1 MLISK
6 WLQEY
11 SDAQYLEKGASV
23 PCGDC
28 RGCCTSGY
36 FIHIQPHE
44 KATLA
49 SIPKKLLFPA
59 PGLPKGNVLLG
70 YRENG
75 HCPMFKNNACSI
87 YENRPQ
93 TCRNYDC
100 RIFAATGIKIEK
112 DKPLIAA
119 QIKGWKFDARSKD
132 EGLLLKAVQASA
144 KNYKRRAKAQ
154 QGYKGP
160 TNATQLAMEALNSF
174 IRQHPPDFLN

>member
-6 WLQEY
+6 WLQEFT
-11 SDAQYLEKGASV
+11 DAQYLEKGASV

-49 SIPKKLLFPA
+49 AIPKKLLFPA

-75 HCPMFKNNACSI
+75 HCPMFKTMPVLFMKIVPKHVEIMTAE
-87 YENRPQ
+87 YLPRP
-93 TCRNYDC
+93 
-100 RIFAATGIKIEK
+100 E
-112 DKPLIAA
+112 
-119 QIKGWKFDARSKD
+119 
-132 EGLLLKAVQASA
+132 
-144 KNYKRRAKAQ
+144 
-154 QGYKGP
+154 
-160 TNATQLAMEALNSF
+160 
-174 IRQHPPDFLN
+174 